1 MPSLSQLK
9 ALGVHLLIEE
19 VAYHIGKKKSKENC
33 QFKPQSLC
41 KKVLHRAISTILNIL
56 YWKLV

>member
-19 VAYHIGKKKSKENC
+19 VAYYIGKTKENC

-41 KKVLHRAISTILNIL
+41 KKVLNAFISTILNIL